1 MSGGTLRT
9 PLATGYAAC
18 MGDDSAACPAC
29 GGAGGGPFGR
39 PGSAWDVET
48 YVCPHCEGLGMIPR
62 TVPVARPL
70 AKGRG
75 EPMGAPVYGPGV
87 ADCDDQSLATTRVG
101 RS

>member
-1 MSGGTLRT
+1 M
-9 PLATGYAAC
+9 PVAKGYAAC
-18 MGDDSAACPAC
+18 MGDDSTTGPACCPAC

-39 PGSAWDVET
+39 PGSAWDVEA
-48 YVCPHCEGLGMIPR
+48 YVCPRCEGLGAIPR

-75 EPMGAPVYGPGV
+75 EPMGAHVQSPGV
-87 ADCDDQSLATTRVG
+87 ADCEDQAHVKTLVG